1 MKTIIQTSIF
11 IFAWLLGPP
20 KVFAQACPACSNPAL
35 QSSEKLE
42 AGFDTIS
49 KGAFRTTLNITNGF
63 NYQGGHPNW
72 KGLSTESLITE
83 VPLHNHIV
91 SLDFIRS
98 EIAFEYAI
106 KTNWTAWLRIPYD
119 IKIQTAIVEFVNPVT
134 EFEKEAILR
143 NRDIHHRTENY
154 TGISDMRLL
163 LSRCFNSFLSKRGRL
178 DLAFG
183 TSLPVGKTEEN
194 PLEATRQSLK
204 HLHIQFGTG
213 TFDPLLELHYA
224 IGLTDELSLAA
235 FTINKISFYQNSK
248 NYQGPFEST
257 SGLSFG
263 YKLSNWLRPRL
274 TLANFSQTRAKWD
287 GEKDPNS
294 GLISYNLTANLTL
307 VLKNGLTITPGY
319 RHPLT
324 QRTLSDEGDAFEYG
338 PTFLLNAS
346 FLFQ

>member
-143 NRDIHHRTENY
+143 NRDIHLCGCSIT
-154 TGISDMRLL
+154 
-163 LSRCFNSFLSKRGRL
+163 
-178 DLAFG
+178 
-183 TSLPVGKTEEN
+183 KTN
-194 PLEATRQSLK
+194 VK
-204 HLHIQFGTG
+204 CV
-213 TFDPLLELHYA
+213 
-224 IGLTDELSLAA
+224 
-235 FTINKISFYQNSK
+235 
-248 NYQGPFEST
+248 
-257 SGLSFG
+257 
-263 YKLSNWLRPRL
+263 W
-274 TLANFSQTRAKWD
+274 
-287 GEKDPNS
+287 
-294 GLISYNLTANLTL
+294 
-307 VLKNGLTITPGY
+307 
-319 RHPLT
+319 
-324 QRTLSDEGDAFEYG
+324 
-338 PTFLLNAS
+338 
-346 FLFQ
+346 